1 MWGTLFPEHLISLPF
16 REFMIQPSHY
26 IYIIW
31 ICQFWDYVYGLMTG
45 LFAKI
50 ILIDVLDL
58 FYYNMH
64 EYVSIWVLDVAHFVY
79 FQIRLAFCFRLS
91 TPGHPLLNSPL
102 IVLLAWNLSQVYAVK
117 HYIDLYLLNPTKYQN
132 VFSHSSS
139 YQTKTQLGKR
149 ECDMY
154 WRLSLHIGRW

>member
-1 MWGTLFPEHLISLPF
+1 MTQVGHTLSGAPDFTPF
-16 REFMIQPSHY
+16 REFMIPPIHY

-79 FQIRLAFCFRLS
+79 FQIRLALCFRLS

-102 IVLLAWNLSQVYAVK
+102 IVLLAWHLSQVYAVK
-117 HYIDLYLLNPTKYQN
+117 HYRFIFVESNKVPECIQSLEFMSNKNPI
-132 VFSHSSS
+132 
-139 YQTKTQLGKR
+139 R
-149 ECDMY
+149 
-154 WRLSLHIGRW
+154 